1 MALPWRRVMNIAYA
15 ILTDGWT
22 MAMRE
27 EFDAE
32 LGTTADKAKRRDEE
46 QDRSARQTAATLGT
60 NVDDMVERAWQA
72 RQRAL
77 AEIGAKQ

>member
-1 MALPWRRVMNIAYA
+1 MNIAYGLITA
-15 ILTDGWT
+15 GWT

-32 LGTTADKAKRRDEE
+32 LGTSADKAQRREQE
-46 QDRSARQTAATLGT
+46 QDRSARQTAATLGQ
-60 NVDDMVERAWQA
+60 NVDDMVERAWRA

-77 AEIGAKQ
+77 AEQEAAAS